1 MKSFHY
7 LEISPMSQNGCVLVV
22 EDDAK
27 NIDVLLKLLDG
38 YDVLVA
44 TDGVQALEVLKQEP
58 VDLVLMDILMP
69 GMDGF
74 QVCERIKAQDDLS
87 HIPVI
92 FLTSKTETAD
102 VVKGFDV
109 GGVDYVTKPFKVPE
123 LLARIRTHVALKK
136 AREELKSLR
145 GILPICASCKKI
157 RDDKGYWNQI
167 EAYIS
172 QHSEADFSHG
182 ICPECAR
189 KLYADLNLDD

>member
-1 MKSFHY
+1 
-7 LEISPMSQNGCVLVV
+7 MSQNGSVLVV

-27 NIDVLLKLLDG
+27 NIDVLLKLLHG

-189 KLYADLNLDD
+189 KLYADLNLED